1 MALYSLKL
9 TIVSLVSVPLLAL
22 IAITLTPI
30 IKNQLKNKAEA
41 KAKVQSQIVEL
52 LSGIE
57 TVKNQNIELI
67 SEWRWK
73 KLYGK
78 EVNSSFQNIIT
89 SSSISYFSQ
98 FLSQISGLLVIW
110 VGATL
115 VLKGELTLGQLIAF
129 RILSGYVTTPL

>member
-1 MALYSLKL
+1 M
-9 TIVSLVSVPLLAL
+9 
-22 IAITLTPI
+22 
-30 IKNQLKNKAEA
+30 E
-41 KAKVQSQIVEL
+41 
-52 LSGIE
+52 
-57 TVKNQNIELI
+57 
-67 SEWRWK
+67 

-129 RILSGYVTTPL
+129 RILSGYVTTPLLRLSSIWQNFQETCLSIERLSDVIDYKKEDDEIEDLDKPTASQYFRKNRI

>member
-1 MALYSLKL
+1 M
-9 TIVSLVSVPLLAL
+9 
-22 IAITLTPI
+22 
-30 IKNQLKNKAEA
+30 
-41 KAKVQSQIVEL
+41 VEL

-129 RILSGYVTTPL
+129 RILSGYVTTPLLRLSSIWQNFQETCFYRETFRRYGL

>member
-1 MALYSLKL
+1 MALYSIKL
-9 TIVSLVSVPLLAL
+9 TIVSLVSVPLLAV

-78 EVNSSFQNIIT
+78 EVNSSFQKYN
-89 SSSISYFSQ
+89 Y
-98 FLSQISGLLVIW
+98 
-110 VGATL
+110 
-115 VLKGELTLGQLIAF
+115 
-129 RILSGYVTTPL
+129 